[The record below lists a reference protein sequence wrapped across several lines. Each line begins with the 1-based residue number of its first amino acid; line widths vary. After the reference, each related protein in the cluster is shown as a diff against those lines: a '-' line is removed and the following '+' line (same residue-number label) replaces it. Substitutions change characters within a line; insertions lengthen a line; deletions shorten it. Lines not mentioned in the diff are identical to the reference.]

1 MDLTWLCFIE
11 GKNAP
16 DVMIL
21 NSQTLLSG
29 RFYCSRVTAVSIF
42 KFISESET
50 TSMPNAIRI
59 LNVMLTHG
67 GQVHCSSSS
76 QNSPQSSALS
86 FRLSHHLYLLTIQ
99 RTWRESDRVFVSLYL
114 NKDFKSGENI
124 FFHSVCTD
132 WISVECITGCGS

>member
-1 MDLTWLCFIE
+1 MDLTWLYFIE

-21 NSQTLLSG
+21 NSKTLLSG
-29 RFYCSRVTAVSIF
+29 GFYCSRVTAVSVF
-42 KFISESET
+42 KFISGSET

-86 FRLSHHLYLLTIQ
+86 FRLSHHFYQLTTQNMERERQSICLITSPQGLQIWRKHFFIQ
-99 RTWRESDRVFVSLYL
+99 YAM
-114 NKDFKSGENI
+114 
-124 FFHSVCTD
+124 
-132 WISVECITGCGS
+132 TGFQWNA